1 MKKII
6 LVLGFIGTLGLAAL
20 TVPAVAQINM
30 GDMKMSGNMG
40 DSGAK
45 ALAKLSGKNFDIA
58 WLSQMI
64 EHHRGAV
71 EMSQKC
77 VKNCLDQDVKT
88 AAQKIIN
95 AQDKEILQMKT
106 WLKNWYQTIPDP
118 KQMALMKA
126 DMKPMMD
133 LSASG
138 MTPMA
143 GMNMPIDRS
152 FLEGMIPH
160 HQHAVAMGKDAAK
173 RAMRPEL
180 RTFGQA
186 VVSDQSK
193 EIKQYQNWLKT
204 KKI

>member
-1 MKKII
+1 MKKI
-6 LVLGFIGTLGLAAL
+6 LLALGFIGTLGLAAL
-20 TVPAVAQINM
+20 TVPAVAQMNM
-30 GDMKMSGNMG
+30 GDMKMGNMG

-45 ALAKLSGKNFDIA
+45 ALAKLSGKNYDIA

-71 EMSQKC
+71 EMSKMC
-77 VKNCLDQDVKT
+77 VKNCLDKDVKA

-95 AQDKEILQMKT
+95 AQDKEILQMTT
-106 WLKNWYQTIPDP
+106 WLTNWYKATPDP
-118 KQMALMKA
+118 KQMAMMKA

-133 LSASG
+133 TSMGG
-138 MTPMA
+138 MQPMA
-143 GMNMPIDRS
+143 GMAMPIDRS

-160 HQHAVAMGKDAAK
+160 HQHAVAMGKDAIK
-173 RAMRPEL
+173 RALRPEL
-180 RTFGQA
+180 KKFGQA

-193 EIKQYQNWLKT
+193 EIKEYQGWLKT

>member
-1 MKKII
+1 MKKI
-6 LVLGFIGTLGLAAL
+6 VLALGLIGTLGLAAL
-20 TVPAVAQINM
+20 SLPAVAQMNM
-30 GDMKMSGNMG
+30 GDMKMGNMG

-45 ALAKLSGKNFDIA
+45 ALAKLSGKNYDIA

-71 EMSQKC
+71 EMSKMC
-77 VKNCLDQDVKT
+77 VKNCLDKDVKA

-95 AQDKEILQMKT
+95 AQDKEILQMTT
-106 WLKNWYQTIPDP
+106 WLKNWYKATPDP

-133 LSASG
+133 ASMGG
-138 MTPMA
+138 MQPMA
-143 GMNMPIDRS
+143 GHAMAIDRS

-160 HQHAVAMGKDAAK
+160 HQHAVAMGQDAAK
-173 RAMRPEL
+173 RALRPEL
-180 RTFGQA
+180 RKFGQT
-186 VVSDQSK
+186 VVNDQSK
-193 EIKQYQNWLKT
+193 EIKEYQGWLKT

>member
-1 MKKII
+1 MKKI
-6 LVLGFIGTLGLAAL
+6 LLALGFIGTLGLAAL
-20 TVPAVAQINM
+20 TVPAVAQMNM
-30 GDMKMSGNMG
+30 GDMKMGNMG

-45 ALAKLSGKNFDIA
+45 ALAKLSGKNYDVA

-71 EMSQKC
+71 EMSKLC
-77 VKNCLDQDVKT
+77 VKNCLDKDVKA

-95 AQDKEILQMKT
+95 AQDKEISQMNT
-106 WLKNWYQTIPDP
+106 WLKNWYKATPDP

-133 LSASG
+133 TSMGG
-138 MTPMA
+138 MQPMA
-143 GMNMPIDRS
+143 GMVMPIDRS

-160 HQHAVAMGKDAAK
+160 HQHAVAMGKDAIK
-173 RAMRPEL
+173 RALRPEL
-180 RTFGQA
+180 KKFGQA

-193 EIKQYQNWLKT
+193 EIKEYQGWLKT

>member
-1 MKKII
+1 MKK
-6 LVLGFIGTLGLAAL
+6 LVLVGTLGLLAL
-20 TVPAVAQINM
+20 VLPVTAQMNM
-30 GDMKMSGNMG
+30 GDMKMGNMG

-45 ALAKLSGKNFDIA
+45 ALAVLSGKNYDTA

-71 EMSQKC
+71 EMSQMC
-77 VKNCLDQDVKT
+77 VKNCVDKDIKA

-106 WLKNWYQTIPDP
+106 WLKNWYKTTPDP

-133 LSASG
+133 ASMSG

-143 GMNMPIDRS
+143 GMAMAIDRS

-173 RAMRPEL
+173 RALRPEL
-180 RTFGQA
+180 KKFGQT
-186 VVSDQSK
+186 VINDQSK
-193 EIKQYQNWLKT
+193 EIKQYQLWLKN